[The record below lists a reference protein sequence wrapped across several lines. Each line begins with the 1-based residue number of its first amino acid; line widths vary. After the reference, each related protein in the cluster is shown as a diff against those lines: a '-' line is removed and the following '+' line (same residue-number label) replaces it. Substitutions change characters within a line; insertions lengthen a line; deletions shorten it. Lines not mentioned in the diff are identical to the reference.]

1 MQNLV
6 SEAANGCLLSAW
18 IDFKLLKAVTPRLFG
33 LRIPTQVMGGAE
45 SLWSGDDYLSET
57 SVVFNRCD

>member
-6 SEAANGCLLSAW
+6 SEAANGCLFSAW
-18 IDFKLLKAVTPRLFG
+18 ISFKLRKAVTPRLFG

-45 SLWSGDDYLSET
+45 SVEW
-57 SVVFNRCD
+57 R